1 MDRPSFSSI
10 GPLGAAVSAAVFVSL
25 AGHGGPPS
33 GTPGAA
39 QVRPPDATATLV
51 DESGEEIGVAELRG
65 TADGSVL
72 VRLHLT
78 DAPPGEHA
86 FHVHET
92 GRCEPDFGAAGGHY
106 APRGNEHGFFHEGG
120 PHAGDLPNV
129 HVGDDGVLDLEV
141 PAPHLTVEKGAEASV
156 FDDDG
161 SAVILHDGA
170 DDYATQPSGG
180 AGPEVACG
188 VIR

>member
-1 MDRPSFSSI
+1 MDLPAFPP
-10 GPLGAAVSAAVFVSL
+10 GALGAAVSVAIVVSL

-33 GTPGAA
+33 AAPGAD

-51 DESGEEIGVAELRG
+51 DESGDEIGVAELRG

-72 VRLHLT
+72 VRLRLT
-78 DAPPGEHA
+78 DAPPGDHA

-92 GRCEPDFGAAGGHY
+92 GRCEPDFSAAGGHY
-106 APRGNEHGFFHEGG
+106 APRENDHGFLHEGG
-120 PHAGDLPNV
+120 PHAGDLPNL
-129 HVGDDGVLDLEV
+129 HIGEDGALELEV
-141 PAPHLTVEKGAEASV
+141 LAPHLAVEKGAEASV
-156 FDDDG
+156 FDEDG
-161 SAVILHDGA
+161 SAFILHDGA
-170 DDYATQPSGG
+170 DDYASQPSGD